1 MKKHKTNFKK
11 IILTAGVAAM
21 ATIATLGFTAC
32 NGGGQGG
39 QGGDKPV
46 TPPAQ
51 ETTTVAQVYQDHK
64 TSILTDD
71 LAAFANEKINKI
83 PIVLTEDENAQ
94 TLSKT
99 LDDKG
104 NLTFIIKSDGTLS
117 SYAIAVPESVKDA
130 SVNCVSDEDIIEQAG
145 YTADQK
151 INKTNSD
158 IAQVVEKL
166 QAVVAGIRAEIEK
179 LDSKENINVVMH
191 NDYLKFEKENG
202 NIFTGAVRED
212 GSILKFEVTSA
223 GDIFETLVKKDGTSL
238 TRSISATEKYE
249 APAIEAIQKI
259 SVEQIFKQYF
269 GEFNGYNFESKA
281 QEIAKSVT
289 PGGNHELFFYTA
301 NSNEI
306 AIYTHVTAINRQFLY
321 KTTYTGNIGSD
332 IEYFN
337 QFKGL
342 SDSQKLEVFAKE
354 LSISLKD
361 EIELNSEEH
370 KALEN
375 QIIQL
380 KEKLTE
386 KVENIESLTSSQ
398 FKARSLAGST
408 DVQLPKKANE
418 FGEKFAPAGS
428 EVLMTYVG
436 DIGAR
441 NIDQFNELGSGYY
454 SRFDVLVVYS
464 DGNDHYIKKV
474 SVDVPW
480 YANSTTES
488 LYNHIFVSDNYR
500 IDKEE
505 NTVVENATVVEK
517 NKQNIQA
524 YEAFET
530 VNLNLFAKEVE
541 FAR

>member
-1 MKKHKTNFKK
+1 MKNTINKRFAYA
-11 IILTAGVAAM
+11 ILSLLLVFCVA
-21 ATIATLGFTAC
+21 LSFTAC
-32 NGGGQGG
+32 SNNNYNEE
-39 QGGDKPV
+39 DDY
-46 TPPAQ
+46 TPPNQ
-51 ETTTVAQVYQDHK
+51 ISVLQIFEINK
-64 TSILTDD
+64 TYILAD
-71 LAAFANEKINKI
+71 LTNIANEKIEGIPSVLYGDNVVTLYEKQNENYVFTYIVKSRDSIFSYVVKI
-83 PIVLTEDENAQ
+83 PPEVVSSTTDNTAISTII
-94 TLSKT
+94 SK
-99 LDDKG
+99 
-104 NLTFIIKSDGTLS
+104 
-117 SYAIAVPESVKDA
+117 
-130 SVNCVSDEDIIEQAG
+130 AG

-249 APAIEAIQKI
+249 APAIEVIQKI
-259 SVEQIFKQYF
+259 SVEKILNQYF
-269 GEFNGYNFESKA
+269 GNFNDYNFENKA
-281 QEIAKSVT
+281 QEIAQSVT
-289 PGGNHELFFYTA
+289 PSGNHALFFYTA

-354 LSISLKD
+354 LSISLND

-375 QIIQL
+375 KIIQL
-380 KEKLTE
+380 KEKLTG

-418 FGEKFAPAGS
+418 FGEKFAPEGS

-436 DIGAR
+436 DISGKH
-441 NIDQFNELGSGYY
+441 IDSDSSLGTGSY
-454 SRFDVLVVYS
+454 SRYDVLVVYS

-488 LYNHIFVSDNYR
+488 LYKHIFESKNYE
-500 IDKEE
+500 IAKEE
-505 NTVVENATVVEK
+505 NTTIKNAIVVEPG
-517 NKQNIQA
+517 KQNVQA
-524 YEAFET
+524 YETFET

>member
-1 MKKHKTNFKK
+1 MS
-11 IILTAGVAAM
+11 
-21 ATIATLGFTAC
+21 FTAC
-32 NGGGQGG
+32 SNNNNEE
-39 QGGDKPV
+39 DDY
-46 TPPAQ
+46 TPPNQ
-51 ETTTVAQVYQDHK
+51 ISVLQIFEINK
-64 TSILTDD
+64 TYILAD
-71 LAAFANEKINKI
+71 LTNIANEKIEGIPSVLYGDNVVTLYEKQNENYVFTYIVKSRDSLFSYVVKI
-83 PIVLTEDENAQ
+83 PPEVVSSTTDNTAIST
-94 TLSKT
+94 
-99 LDDKG
+99 
-104 NLTFIIKSDGTLS
+104 IIYK
-117 SYAIAVPESVKDA
+117 
-130 SVNCVSDEDIIEQAG
+130 AG

-191 NDYLKFEKENG
+191 NDYLKFEQENG

-249 APAIEAIQKI
+249 EPAVEAIQKI

-281 QEIAKSVT
+281 QEIAQSVT

-354 LSISLKD
+354 LSISLND

-375 QIIQL
+375 KIIQL
-380 KEKLTE
+380 KEKLTG

-408 DVQLPKKANE
+408 DAQLPDDANK
-418 FGEKFAPAGS
+418 FGEKLVPDADKIH
-428 EVLMTYVG
+428 MTYVG
-436 DIGAR
+436 DVKQR
-441 NIDQFNELGSGYY
+441 QLDGSGLFDTGYY
-454 SRFDVLVVYS
+454 TGYEMITVYEK
-464 DGNDHYIKKV
+464 DGQIAIKEATV
-474 SVDVPW
+474 YVPW
-480 YANSTTES
+480 YSNSTNES
-488 LYNHIFVSDNYR
+488 LYNQFLKTDIYR
-500 IDKEE
+500 LFD
-505 NTVVENATVVEK
+505 EK
-517 NKQNIQA
+517 RQ
-524 YEAFET
+524 
-530 VNLNLFAKEVE
+530 L
-541 FAR
+541 